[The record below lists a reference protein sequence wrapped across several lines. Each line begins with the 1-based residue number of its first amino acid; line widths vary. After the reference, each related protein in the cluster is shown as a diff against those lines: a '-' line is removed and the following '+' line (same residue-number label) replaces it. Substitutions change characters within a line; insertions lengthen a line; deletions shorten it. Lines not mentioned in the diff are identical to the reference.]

1 MWCFDGIMHA
11 LQKLLFFHVFACLGQ
26 AGHGSDIIKG
36 KKAPE
41 NSFLYM
47 ASVQSDTNHVCGGFL
62 ITADFVLTAAH
73 CTTDKPTHVVLGTHN
88 LKNSHQEKITIEKK
102 FKPKFYQ
109 RAWHG
114 DDIMLLKLSRK
125 VQLNNRVKIIPLPSA
140 KVHLRENEV
149 CQVSGWGKART
160 DGKTVNELRVV
171 DVPVVNKT
179 VCKELWH
186 GLPANVICAG
196 GYGTDKGFCQGDS
209 GGPLVCK
216 GIAVG
221 IVSFNNNN
229 SCDYP
234 DVPNVFTDIS
244 KYRPWINSILKNPNS
259 DNENP

>member
-1 MWCFDGIMHA
+1 MHA
-11 LQKLLFFHVFACLGQ
+11 LQILLFFHVFTCLTQ

-41 NSFLYM
+41 NSLLYM
-47 ASVQSDTNHVCGGFL
+47 ASVQSSTGHVCGGFL

-73 CTTDKPTHVVLGTHN
+73 CAKEKCIDYNDYCSRNPTHPN
-88 LKNSHQEKITIEKK
+88 
-102 FKPKFYQ
+102 FYKT
-109 RAWHG
+109 AWHG

-125 VQLNNRVKIIPLPSA
+125 VQLNKRVKIIPLPSA
-140 KVHLRENEV
+140 KVQLRKNEV
-149 CQVSGWGKART
+149 CQVSGWGKTITA
-160 DGKTVNELRVV
+160 GETVNELRVV
-171 DVPVVNKT
+171 DVPVINKK
-179 VCKELWH
+179 VCKELWP

-221 IVSFNNNN
+221 VVSFNKKRN
-229 SCDYP
+229 CDYP

-244 KYRPWINSILKNPNS
+244 KYRLWINSILKKPK
-259 DNENP
+259 